1 MVGTI
6 KEANMTTFNNF
17 ADLAAFRA
25 NVADSREDVVHAYDG
40 SFIEHSELA
49 KLTVVDAPIAADMP
63 DADMARRAVEMAI
76 GRIFDVLK
84 DTRMEE
90 FAQQLAW
97 GMVNSFHMT
106 ARLVEGREDD
116 AAKKLAEMAR
126 QWDPS
131 EIYAV
136 ELEDT
141 QTLCQTLQGCRESLE
156 AMRDHAAEVYLV
168 ETGRPFTATRGSQVS
183 RSGVTASQI
192 QARDYLAARAQER
205 RAQHNPEGPLV
216 LVSGGQDN
224 WHDHQLV
231 WSILDDIKARIPHM
245 VIATTAMRKGVDA
258 MASSWAA
265 ANGVKTIAFIPDRRQ
280 GKSAGFKR
288 NDRMID
294 LQPVEAL
301 ICEGTGI
308 QSHLAQRLR
317 QNGVPLHIRRLT
329 DQQAAPMRNRR

>member
-1 MVGTI
+1 
-6 KEANMTTFNNF
+6 MTKFDNF
-17 ADLAAFRA
+17 RDLADHRA
-25 NVADSREDVVHAYDG
+25 TLADNRTEVVDAYDG
-40 SFIEHSELA
+40 SFIEHSEMA
-49 KLTVVDAPIAADMP
+49 KLSVVDAPMAAEMP

-76 GRIFDVLK
+76 GTIFDVFR

-106 ARLVEGREDD
+106 ARLAEGREDD

-126 QWDPS
+126 NWDPS

-141 QTLCQTLQGCRESLE
+141 QQLCQTLQGCRESLE
-156 AMRDHAAEVYLV
+156 AMRDHAAEVYRV

-183 RSGVTASQI
+183 RNGITASQI

-205 RAQHNPEGPLV
+205 RAQFNPEGPVV

-224 WHDHQLV
+224 WHDHRMV
-231 WSILDDIKARIPHM
+231 WDILDDIKARIPHM
-245 VIATTAMRKGVDA
+245 VIATTGMRKGVDA
-258 MASSWAA
+258 MAGSWAA
-265 ANGVKTIAFIPDRRQ
+265 ANGVKTIAFIPDRKH

-301 ICEGTGI
+301 VCEGTGI

-317 QNGVPLHIRRLT
+317 ANGVPLHIRRLT
-329 DQQAAPMRNRR
+329 DQQADPARQRR